1 MIHVDFVV
9 KRLTEHALNNYIASF
24 NKSGISCSLTQVLV
38 SSAAGCRYTGSNRII
53 SFVVIKYKKNLSHA
67 ATEKDPT
74 EKRAPCTC
82 RVMFCSLKVA

>member
-1 MIHVDFVV
+1 MMIHVDFVV
-9 KRLTEHALNNYIASF
+9 KRLTEHVLNNYIASF
-24 NKSGISCSLTQVLV
+24 NSLTQVLV

-74 EKRAPCTC
+74 ESVHHVRAE
-82 RVMFCSLKVA
+82 